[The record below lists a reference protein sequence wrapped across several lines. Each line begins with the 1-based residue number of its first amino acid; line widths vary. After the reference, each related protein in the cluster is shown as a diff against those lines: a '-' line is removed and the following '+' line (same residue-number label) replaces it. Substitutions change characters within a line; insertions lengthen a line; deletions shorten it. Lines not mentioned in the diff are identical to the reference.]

1 MLKVERGVDPGK
13 SYTRYPVFGGGWLEN
28 ILTLPV
34 GGDPEGRT
42 TSSTAFVTGIKE
54 PLITKIVITGEV
66 LSLSAD
72 GAYQCHGS

>member
-1 MLKVERGVDPGK
+1 MLKVEGGGSWKILYQVSG
-13 SYTRYPVFGGGWLEN
+13 FWGGWLEN
-28 ILTLPV
+28 IRTLPV

-42 TSSTAFVTGIKE
+42 TSSTAFVTGIKD